1 MNSIGAR
8 LTYIRAP
15 LSQRVFTD
23 QIGVPLRTYQTFEQD
38 KREPDL
44 RTLTALHDLGW
55 NINWVLTGEGTER
68 LEALQDKGSQPARPD
83 LAILKSAVEVLE
95 RALDEAGATTTDAA
109 GRAELLVAVYELL
122 EEGAALDA
130 AERIV
135 ASMLRAVSKTGGAST
150 QSA

>member
-1 MNSIGAR
+1 MIGAR
-8 LTYIRAP
+8 LVRIRGTRSQAAMAGELGVHKNTYARWERDEAE
-15 LSQRVFTD
+15 
-23 QIGVPLRTYQTFEQD
+23 IGA
-38 KREPDL
+38 
-44 RTLTALHDLGW
+44 TALQALVQAGW
-55 NINWVLTGEGTER
+55 NANWVLTGEGTER
-68 LEALQDKGSQPARPD
+68 LETLQDKGSQPARPD

>member
-1 MNSIGAR
+1 MADF
-8 LTYIRAP
+8 L
-15 LSQRVFTD
+15 
-23 QIGVPLRTYQTFEQD
+23 GVALRTYANYERNE
-38 KREPDL
+38 REPDAQVL
-44 RTLTALHDLGW
+44 ARLVKAGW
-55 NINWVLTGEGTER
+55 NANWVLTGAGPER

-83 LAILKSAVEVLE
+83 LAILRSAVEVLE

-122 EEGAALDA
+122 QEGAALDA